1 MNNKII
7 NNTKS
12 LVKAEL
18 EWLCSAHDFYH
29 IERVWK
35 LAQKIYAKEKI
46 WDLLVIELGALL
58 HESFDRKFY
67 NKEQLED
74 KKISLEKF
82 FSEQWLDKDR
92 IEKVFFVIKN
102 VGFGKSLIRTK
113 DFIITPEFAIVEDA
127 DRLEAIWAIAIART
141 FSYWGKKQRPIHDPN
156 IDYEELVTE
165 ESYNNGSPSS
175 VAHFYEKLLKLKDI
189 LNTPTAKELA
199 KERHIFMEQFL
210 KQFYAEWDLEV

>member
-1 MNNKII
+1 MNSDIII
-7 NNTKS
+7 NTTN
-12 LVKAEL
+12 LVKTEL

-35 LAQKIYAKEKI
+35 LAKKIYNEEKN

-74 KKISLEKF
+74 KKIMLEKF

-127 DRLEAIWAIAIART
+127 DRLEAIWAIAIARV

-156 IDYEELVTE
+156 IDNAELVTE
-165 ESYNNGSPSS
+165 ESYNNGSPTSI
-175 VAHFYEKLLKLKDI
+175 AHFYEKLLKLKDM
-189 LNTPTAKELA
+189 LNTETAKELA